1 MLIVRTGQFKRPLPN
16 NALCCFRFS
25 EEAAPATDDRIIQVN
40 MRPLAAGADCE
51 MWLGS
56 GPVQCGRRDQFR
68 YAHDDETIFASVVVP
83 AEHSLDLERTTR
95 SHYLRMDALL
105 RHLGYPHW
113 QRMWNYL
120 PAINDGDGDKERYR
134 QFNSGRHA
142 AVALRSEGSQA
153 LPAASGVGCAGGDL
167 VLVCIAGRHAA
178 IQIENPR
185 QVSAF
190 CYPRQYGTHSPM
202 FSRAAL
208 LAGTHGAQLLV
219 SGTASIV
226 GHESRH
232 LNDAGAQVEE
242 TLANLRALLTETLR
256 VRGSALDPAE
266 LQPESLKIYVR
277 NPADF
282 AVIANKLEKWPLP
295 QEPPLYLQADICRR
309 ELLLEIE
316 GTYQLPRIA

>member
-1 MLIVRTGQFKRPLPN
+1 
-16 NALCCFRFS
+16 
-25 EEAAPATDDRIIQVN
+25 
-40 MRPLAAGADCE
+40 MRSLTAGADCE

-56 GPVQCGRRDQFR
+56 GPVACGRRDRFR
-68 YAHDDETIFASVVVP
+68 YAHDGETVFASVVVP
-83 AEHSLDLERTTR
+83 AEDSLDLERTTR

-120 PAINDGDGDKERYR
+120 SAINDGDGDKERYR

-142 AVALRSEGSQA
+142 AVALRSGGYLA

-167 VLVCIAGRHAA
+167 VLVCVAGRRAA
-178 IQIENPR
+178 NQIENPR
-185 QVSAF
+185 QMSAF
-190 CYPRQYGTHSPM
+190 SYPRQYGAHSPM

-208 LAGTHGAQLLV
+208 VPGTNGAQLLV

-232 LNDAGAQVEE
+232 LNDAGAQLEE
-242 TLANLRALLTETLR
+242 TRANLRALLTETLR

-266 LQPESLKIYVR
+266 LQPESLKVYVR

-282 AVIANKLEKWPLP
+282 AVIANKLARWSLP
-295 QEPPLYLQADICRR
+295 QEPTLYLQADICRR

-316 GTYQLPRIA
+316 GTYQLPPLA